1 MVSAG
6 AADGVG
12 LRTPDDVPLD
22 GRTLW
27 FDGRAVLNFGSCS
40 YLGLE
45 FHPRLRAGVCEAV
58 GRYGTQFSS
67 SRIYVRAPPY
77 LELEHCLGEMLGGHA
92 LVVPS
97 TTLGH
102 VATLPV
108 LVGSQDAVIVDQQVH
123 QSVQMAVD
131 HLRCQGTVIEVINH
145 SDVSQLEAAV
155 LVAAISFHL
164 PRALNSS
171 QARVCRTSAAHG
183 HPSDD
188 GGLT

>member
-1 MVSAG
+1 V
-6 AADGVG
+6 
-12 LRTPDDVPLD
+12 
-22 GRTLW
+22 
-27 FDGRAVLNFGSCS
+27 
-40 YLGLE
+40 
-45 FHPRLRAGVCEAV
+45 
-58 GRYGTQFSS
+58 Q
-67 SRIYVRAPPY
+67 APPY

-155 LVAAISFHL
+155 LVAAISLHL

-171 QARVCRTSAAHG
+171 QARVSRTSAAHG